1 MRERF
6 LVCKNWTMTAEGF
19 RAHLEAENAALH
31 KQVGQLQE
39 QLAEIVA
46 LPDLLRQLP
55 FLPCITEYCGASPL

>member
-1 MRERF
+1 MEAER
-6 LVCKNWTMTAEGF
+6 F